1 MRSPGE
7 IGPAAQTA
15 AGAGQRTDIAAWLS
29 GSHPGATGR
38 RLAILCL
45 LPALVYIGTLQFDFV
60 FDDNLVVLGDRLIT
74 GPWNP
79 GEIFGSQ
86 VRVADVT
93 LGYYRP
99 LVTLSYR
106 LDRLLWGLNPA
117 GYHLTNLLWHI
128 LVTLLVYAAALGTGA
143 TVLAAWTGALCF
155 GLLPAHAEVLG
166 WIQGRV
172 DLMAT
177 ALVLLAFLALLRS
190 RGRRGGALWGWACLG
205 GGMYALALGAKE
217 AAAPLPLAWAAWE
230 LSSVDG
236 TSPRRRL
243 VACLPR
249 LIPLAAALLVYWLLR
264 HAAVGSALQ
273 FPTSLS
279 PLGLRLLAL
288 FAVIAEY
295 GRILLCPDLG
305 LNLHRALAV
314 QWDPPTL
321 LSALLAGVA
330 LGGGLAAAWWRARRL
345 VLWVAWLPLMLTPP
359 LLFIWYEFAPESGF
373 LTAERFLY
381 LPSVGWCV
389 LAGALF
395 GKMLQAPGRAGGGA
409 YGWAILCAVLAAYA
423 GLTTVRLA
431 PWADAADLY
440 RAMLLQPGQPVQVR
454 VDVHNNLGGV
464 YLDRGDLPAAHR
476 EFQAALR
483 LSPEYAFGLNNMGVL
498 LIRQGEP
505 AAARPWLEKA
515 IRLRPDYADAYG
527 NLGAAHEALGDLV
540 AARHA
545 YAAGLRLAPA
555 STRLAEGLLRVGGA
569 PGIPPQGKP

>member
-1 MRSPGE
+1 MRSSGE
-7 IGPAAQTA
+7 IAPPALASAGPAAP
-15 AGAGQRTDIAAWLS
+15 TDAPAWLFGS
-29 GSHPGATGR
+29 GPDAAGR
-38 RLAILCL
+38 RLALLCL

-60 FDDNLVVLGDRLIT
+60 FDDNIVVLADRLVA
-74 GPWNP
+74 GPWNA

-106 LDRLLWGLNPA
+106 FDRLLWGVNPA
-117 GYHLTNLLWHI
+117 GYHLTNLVWHI
-128 LVTLLVYAAALGTGA
+128 LATALVYAAALGTGA
-143 TVLAAWTGALCF
+143 TRLAAWSGALSF

-172 DLMAT
+172 DLLAT
-177 ALVLLAFLALLRS
+177 TFVLLAFLALLRAE
-190 RGRRGGALWGWACLG
+190 RRRGAALWGWSCLG
-205 GGMYALALGAKE
+205 GGLYLLALLAKE
-217 AAAPLPLAWAAWE
+217 AAAPLPLVWAAWE
-230 LSSVDG
+230 LSSSGG
-236 TSPRRRL
+236 TSPRKRL

-249 LIPLAAALLVYWLLR
+249 VIPLLVALLGYWTLRQAAL
-264 HAAVGSALQ
+264 GSAVQ

-305 LNLHRALAV
+305 LNLHRAVAV
-314 QWDPPTL
+314 QWDSPTL
-321 LSALLAGVA
+321 LSALLAGA
-330 LGGGLAAAWWRARRL
+330 TLGGGLAALWWRARHL
-345 VLWVAWLPLMLTPP
+345 VLWAAWLLLMLTPP
-359 LLFIWYEFAPESGF
+359 LLFIWYEFAPQSGF

-395 GKMLQAPGRAGGGA
+395 GKLLQPGRGAGGRL
-409 YGWAILCAVLAAYA
+409 YGWATLIAVLAAYA
-423 GLTTVRLA
+423 GLNTVRLA
-431 PWADAADLY
+431 PWADAAELY
-440 RAMLLQPGQPVQVR
+440 RAILRQGGQSVQVR
-454 VDVHNNLGGV
+454 LDVHNNLGGV
-464 YLDRGDLPAAHR
+464 YLDRGEFAAAHR

-483 LSPEYAFGLNNMGVL
+483 LSPKYVFALNNMGVL
-498 LIRQGEP
+498 FIRQGEP
-505 AAARPWLEKA
+505 AAALPWLEKA

-527 NLGAAHEALGDLV
+527 NLGAAYEALGDLGR
-540 AARHA
+540 ARAA

-555 STRLAEGLLRVGGA
+555 STRLAAGLRGVGGA
-569 PGIPPQGKP
+569 PGISPQGKP